1 MSISRLPVFPV
12 FPSSRLPVFPSS
24 RLPDYHPAMPTHTEE
39 HKVSGEGLVAKVKEL
54 VREGNVRRVRV
65 KNDEGR
71 VLFEFPLTVGVVGV
85 ALMPVWVALGAVA
98 ALAADYTVEIE
109 RKA

>member
-1 MSISRLPVFPV
+1 MPD
-12 FPSSRLPVFPSS
+12 PSP
-24 RLPDYHPAMPTHTEE
+24 HTEE

-54 VREGNVRRVRV
+54 IREGNVRRVRV

-71 VLFEFPLTVGVVGV
+71 VLVEFPLTVGVVGV
-85 ALMPVWVALGAVA
+85 ALLPLWVALGAIA

-109 RKA
+109 RKS

>member
-1 MSISRLPVFPV
+1 
-12 FPSSRLPVFPSS
+12 
-24 RLPDYHPAMPTHTEE
+24 MPNNTEE

-54 VREGNVRRVRV
+54 IREGNVRRVKI

-71 VLFEFPLTVGVVGV
+71 VLFEFPLTIGVVGV

-98 ALAADYTVEIE
+98 ALAADFTVEIE
-109 RKA
+109 RNP